1 MYVPSS
7 FQEDDPCVLH
17 ALMQAN
23 GFGLLVT
30 VEDGLPNA
38 SHLPMLL
45 DPARGP
51 KGALFGHLARANPQW
66 RSFDGKSPALAVFRG
81 PHAYVSPRWYSGPR
95 NVPTWA
101 YVAVHARGAPRVI
114 ESRDVVRNLLGRTMT
129 FYESA
134 FPEPRGFDS
143 IPPDYAE
150 GLLDAIVA
158 FELPITRVVG
168 ARKLSQNKGALDR
181 ARVAEGLRATGDAAA
196 ARVAALVQ
204 ETLAATSAPEPAA

>member
-17 ALMQAN
+17 SLMQAN

-45 DPARGP
+45 DPTRGP

-95 NVPTWA
+95 NVPTWD

-134 FPEPRGFDS
+134 FPEPRSFDS

-204 ETLAATSAPEPAA
+204 ETLAATSAPEPAP

>member
-1 MYVPSS
+1 VYVPSS
-7 FQEDDPCVLH
+7 FQEDNPRALH
-17 ALMQAN
+17 ALVQAI

-30 VEDGLPNA
+30 VEEGLPHA
-38 SHLPMLL
+38 THLPMLL
-45 DPARGP
+45 DPAQGP
-51 KGALFGHLARANPQW
+51 QGTLFGHVARANPQW
-66 RSFDGKSPALAVFRG
+66 RSFDGKSPALAVFPG
-81 PHAYVSPRWYSGPR
+81 PHAYVSPRWYTGPR
-95 NVPTWA
+95 NVPTWD

-114 ESRDVVRNLLGRTMT
+114 KNRDAIRDLLGRTMT

-134 FPEPRGFDS
+134 LPEPRSLDS
-143 IPPDYAE
+143 IPADYAE

-158 FELPITRVVG
+158 FELPITRMAG

-204 ETLAATSAPEPAA
+204 ETLGDAGAQEPAP